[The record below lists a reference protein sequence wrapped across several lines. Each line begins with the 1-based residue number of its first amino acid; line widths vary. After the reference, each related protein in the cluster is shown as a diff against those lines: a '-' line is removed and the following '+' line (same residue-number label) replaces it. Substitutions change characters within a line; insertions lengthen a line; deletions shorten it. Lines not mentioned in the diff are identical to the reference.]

1 MQREEPDA
9 SFFTRVFAFGYIAI
23 VVLFGV
29 CAFALIVYGSL
40 ELWNAADPRTAIS
53 LSERVDDILECT
65 AMLTIAMA
73 GLELA
78 DAVIEEELKRET
90 FVAQPARIRRV
101 LSRFLPVVVISLAME
116 SLAATFKFVHDDP
129 TQLLKA
135 ESIAFA
141 AAALLIAW
149 AVFIKVNKS
158 AE

>member
-1 MQREEPDA
+1 
-9 SFFTRVFAFGYIAI
+9 
-23 VVLFGV
+23 
-29 CAFALIVYGSL
+29 
-40 ELWNAADPRTAIS
+40 
-53 LSERVDDILECT
+53 
-65 AMLTIAMA
+65 MLTIAMA

-90 FVAQPARIRRV
+90 RVAQPARIRRV
-101 LSRFLPVVVISLAME
+101 LSRFLAVVVISLAME

-135 ESIAFA
+135 ASIAFA